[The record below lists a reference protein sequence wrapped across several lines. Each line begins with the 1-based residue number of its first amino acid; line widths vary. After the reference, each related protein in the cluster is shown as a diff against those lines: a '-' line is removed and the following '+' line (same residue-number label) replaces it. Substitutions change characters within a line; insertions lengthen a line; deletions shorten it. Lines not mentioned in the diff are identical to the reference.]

1 MRGAMAAT
9 VVAMAVSLVP
19 AQAIAQELPDNKT
32 DAVAQLEELAH
43 EAVVLTEEWHR
54 ANDDLEARQAELEE
68 ATTVFEQSRE
78 SAEQARGDE
87 ELFRGNVDELANA
100 SYQGARFNKLSA
112 LLVAE
117 DPQAFLDQ
125 LSALDVLAAGNAESL
140 DRLTAVV
147 MQAEEAEESALE
159 AEEAAAEA
167 AAEAE
172 ELRTEIDERR
182 EEMDIRIA
190 EVEEHIDALTAEERE
205 QYESGPGGG
214 GGGLD
219 EGEYEVPPGTG
230 TGSAAVQSALSRV
243 GMPYV
248 YGAQGPGTFDCSG
261 LMLWAYNQVGVSL
274 PRNSAAQAS
283 TGMAVSRSQLAPGD
297 LIAYGNPSVHHI
309 GMYVGNGNVV
319 HAPTPGQNVK
329 VVPIDNGSSSPIVAM
344 RRVA

>member
-1 MRGAMAAT
+1 MRGALAAT

-19 AQAIAQELPDNKT
+19 APVMAQELPDNKS
-32 DAVAQLEELAH
+32 DAVAQLEELDH
-43 EAVVLTEEWHR
+43 EAVLLTEEWHR
-54 ANDDLEARQAELEE
+54 ANDDLAAREAELEE
-68 ATTVFEQSRE
+68 ATAAFEQSQE

-147 MQAEEAEESALE
+147 RQAEEAEASAAE
-159 AEEAAAEA
+159 AEKAAAEA
-167 AAEAE
+167 AVEAE
-172 ELRTEIDERR
+172 ELRAEIDERR
-182 EEMDIRIA
+182 TEMDEQIA
-190 EVEEHIDALTAEERE
+190 KVQAHIDDLTAEEQAE
-205 QYESGPGGG
+205 YDQGSGGG
-214 GGGLD
+214 A
-219 EGEYEVPPGTG
+219 GETDYQVPPGTG
-230 TGSAAVQSALSRV
+230 TGSAAVQAALTRV

-248 YGAQGPGTFDCSG
+248 YGATGPGTFDCSG
-261 LMLWAYNQVGVSL
+261 LMQWAYNQVGVSL

-283 TGMAVSRSQLAPGD
+283 TGTAVSRAQLAPGD

-319 HAPTPGQNVK
+319 HAPTTGQNVK
-329 VVPIDNGSSSPIVAM
+329 VVPIDRGSNSPIVAM